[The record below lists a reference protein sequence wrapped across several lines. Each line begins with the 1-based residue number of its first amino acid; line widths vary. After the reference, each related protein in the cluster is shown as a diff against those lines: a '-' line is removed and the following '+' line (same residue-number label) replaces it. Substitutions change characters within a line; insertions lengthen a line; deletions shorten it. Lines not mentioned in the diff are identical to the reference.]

1 MVKTSVCWVI
11 TRSFKGIHILKIE
24 SIISFNRDMKY
35 PLEISFMGTSYSG
48 PATLVKSLLKYI
60 FIEIRFHK
68 YE

>member
-35 PLEISFMGTSYSG
+35 PIKISLMRTDDSG
-48 PATLVKSLLKYI
+48 RPL
-60 FIEIRFHK
+60 
-68 YE
+68 